1 MLIPQTSTRS
11 ISEASSLLITH
22 SGRVILLPVQTD
34 SGETGRPS
42 FLPGLSLAAQGVHAS
57 PKVTAL
63 CHTDGCLSFLTEAT
77 SAGGVLGPMH
87 RKQLDLPRTGSG
99 QLCSAVK
106 KEEPPSCKLQC
117 SQYRLQYVH
126 NPFLASYLS
135 SLPSFLSPLPH
146 GLCGITLG
154 EFPLS
159 LVQEELPAPAFFAIH
174 TDDRTIQ
181 RGIFLCS

>member
-22 SGRVILLPVQTD
+22 SGSVILLPVQTD

-77 SAGGVLGPMH
+77 SAGGMLGPMH
-87 RKQLDLPRTGSG
+87 RKQLDFPRTGSG
-99 QLCSAVK
+99 QLCSAAK
-106 KEEPPSCKLQC
+106 KEDPPSCKFKC
-117 SQYRLQYVH
+117 SLYRLQYIH
-126 NPFLASYLS
+126 NPFLALTSV
-135 SLPSFLSPLPH
+135 LSPLPH

-154 EFPLS
+154 ELPLS
-159 LVQEELPAPAFFAIH
+159 LVQEELPAPAFFAVH
-174 TDDRTIQ
+174 MDDRTIQ